1 MKTERTNKLP
11 SYEFRNL
18 SEGSDSLSADPDSET
33 IRRKDGS
40 SPVPPVMGIFPEES
54 GGGNTMRIQTKMVV
68 ASLVVIALA
77 FAALA
82 GAAYVRSL
90 EAEKEVTVG
99 NNIDTKQSDYKIQIS
114 EEASAV
120 AAVTLP
126 AGITESDYTDG
137 NTVYDGKSYYKTL
150 SEAVSAGSSVLYCK
164 PGADV
169 GTACGIQNSVT
180 VYGNN
185 AEIDGVFT
193 VDASAVGNN
202 ITVSLYDCI
211 GIGGFTVNGVSE
223 KNININI
230 NGCSFVKQNSITAV
244 DSDSSGKIAIK
255 NTEFSGYVIAVNAEN
270 CGSQDITVK
279 GCKFTDCGTVALS
292 AEFNE
297 KSACAIRTAAVGS
310 KSVSY
315 VAVSENT
322 FRYTDDNQPVGAEI
336 IVGGSGS
343 EGTVTWNS
351 ADGATVGDTVY
362 EDGVKITSITVA
374 SGAKAKAVLGSGKI
388 VLESKDNVV
397 CTLVS
402 DVLYIS
408 TAGGLYNFANEVLKG
423 RTFAGEK
430 VILRN
435 DLDLNG
441 KNWIPVNNF
450 KGTFDGNGK
459 TVSNFKV
466 TAGAY
471 AGFFGKTEG
480 TVIGLS
486 IEYAEISGTQ
496 YVGGIA
502 GYINGT
508 IENCNVYRSTVSGED
523 DYVGGI
529 AGCATGTVDRCTVSN
544 TGLAAYRD
552 VGGIAGAS
560 DGSLKIT
567 NCEVK
572 NVSITQDLSDNPD
585 SISVKGRSTE
595 GYLTWNNICCSK
607 NDWDG
612 TGNSGFV
619 IRGQ

>member
-1 MKTERTNKLP
+1 
-11 SYEFRNL
+11 
-18 SEGSDSLSADPDSET
+18 
-33 IRRKDGS
+33 
-40 SPVPPVMGIFPEES
+40 
-54 GGGNTMRIQTKMVV
+54 MRIQTKMVI

-77 FAALA
+77 FAAVS

-90 EAEKEVTVG
+90 NAEETATVG
-99 NNIDTKQSDYKIQIS
+99 DSSDTKYSDYKLQIA
-114 EEASAV
+114 EVASA
-120 AAVTLP
+120 AAITLP
-126 AGITESDYTDG
+126 EGITESGFTDG

-150 SEAVSAGSSVLYCK
+150 SEAISAGSTVLYCK
-164 PGADV
+164 PGADI
-169 GTACGIQNSVT
+169 GTACKIQNSVT

-185 AEIDGVFT
+185 AEIGGVFT
-193 VDASAVGNN
+193 VDASAAENS
-202 ITVSLYDCI
+202 ITVSLSDCI

-230 NGCSFVKQNSITAV
+230 SGCSFVKQDSIIAV
-244 DSDSSGKIAIK
+244 DSDSSGKITIK
-255 NTEFSGYVIAVNAEN
+255 DTEFSGYVIAVNAEN

-279 GCKFTDCGTVALS
+279 GCRFTDCGTVKLS
-292 AEFNE
+292 EEYNE
-297 KSACAIRTAAVGS
+297 KSACAIRTAAVGNN
-310 KSVSY
+310 SVSY
-315 VAVSENT
+315 VAVSDNI
-322 FRYTDDNQPVGAEI
+322 FRYSGDNQPAGAEI
-336 IVGGSGS
+336 IVGGSES

-351 ADGATVGDTVY
+351 ADGCIVGDTVC
-362 EDGVKITSITVA
+362 EDSVKITSITVA
-374 SGAKAKAVLGSGKI
+374 SGAKAKAVLGETGKI
-388 VLESKDNVV
+388 VLESKDNEV

-408 TAGGLYNFANEVLKG
+408 TAGGLYSFANEVLKG

-441 KNWIPVNNF
+441 KNWIPVSNF

-480 TVIGLS
+480 TVKDFS

-502 GYINGT
+502 GYIDGT
-508 IENCNVYRSTVSGED
+508 IEKCNVYRSAVSGSE

-529 AGCATGTVDRCTVSN
+529 VGCAAGTVDRCTVSI
-544 TGLAAYRD
+544 TELAAYRD

-560 DGSLKIT
+560 DKSLTIT

-572 NVSITQDLSDNPD
+572 NVNITQDLSDNPD
-585 SISVKGRSTE
+585 NIDVKGRSTE
-595 GYLTWNNICCSK
+595 GKVYLTWNSICCSK
-607 NDWDG
+607 NGWDG
-612 TGNSGFV
+612 SGNSGFV